1 MGWEEALSAR
11 AAYSTSFSFSI
22 SLWWM
27 PLTSKT
33 PWVRVPVLS
42 KTTTLVWDRASR

>member
-1 MGWEEALSAR
+1 MGWLEALSAR
-11 AAYSTSFSFSI
+11 AAYSSSFSFSI

-27 PLTSKT
+27 PATSKV

-42 KTTTLVWDRASR
+42 NTTILVWDSVSR